1 MVFVL
6 GTQMK
11 HFKNNKKKNNAIVIT
26 ATLAMLATFV
36 VVVAGPAT
44 ILGIIRPV
52 DAAITETT
60 GGSVQPSPERKVPVV
75 ISGDNI
81 YIAWWSNNTENG
93 NEEVMFRASNDGGA
107 TFGDKMNLSNTPDA
121 DSTRVE
127 IAAEG
132 ADVIVSW
139 WETNQTS
146 DTPVARLSSDGGQTF
161 GPMLRLAANGT
172 ISSETTT
179 ETATNDNDGGDDE
192 ATTATSVS
200 IVAGSSELT
209 DDAYQPNPI
218 EVSIDDTVTWTNDD
232 IAQHTVTSGQGG
244 EPDGEFDSSIMS
256 TGTTF
261 EHTFTEVGEY
271 PYFCTLH
278 PNMVGTVIVMS

>member
-1 MVFVL
+1 MVFEL

-11 HFKNNKKKNNAIVIT
+11 HFKNNKKKNNAIVTT
-26 ATLAMLATFV
+26 ATLAMLATIV

-60 GGSVQPSPERKVPVV
+60 GGSVQPSPERKVPAVV
-75 ISGDNI
+75 SGDNI
-81 YIAWWSNNTENG
+81 YIAWWTNNTENG
-93 NEEVMFRASNDGGA
+93 NEEVMSRASNDGGA

-132 ADVIVSW
+132 ADIIVSW

-146 DTPVARLSSDGGQTF
+146 A
-161 GPMLRLAANGT
+161 
-172 ISSETTT
+172 TTT
-179 ETATNDNDGGDDE
+179 TDTTTATTTTNDDGGGDDE

>member
-11 HFKNNKKKNNAIVIT
+11 HFKNNKKKNNAIVTT
-26 ATLAMLATFV
+26 ATLAMLATIV

-60 GGSVQPSPERKVPVV
+60 GGSVQPSPERKAPAVV
-75 ISGDNI
+75 SGDNI
-81 YIAWWSNNTENG
+81 YIAWWTNNTENG
-93 NEEVMFRASNDGGA
+93 NEEVMSRASNDGGA

-172 ISSETTT
+172 ISS
-179 ETATNDNDGGDDE
+179 TNEE
-192 ATTATSVS
+192 ATA
-200 IVAGSSELT
+200 
-209 DDAYQPNPI
+209 
-218 EVSIDDTVTWTNDD
+218 
-232 IAQHTVTSGQGG
+232 
-244 EPDGEFDSSIMS
+244 
-256 TGTTF
+256 
-261 EHTFTEVGEY
+261 
-271 PYFCTLH
+271 
-278 PNMVGTVIVMS
+278 